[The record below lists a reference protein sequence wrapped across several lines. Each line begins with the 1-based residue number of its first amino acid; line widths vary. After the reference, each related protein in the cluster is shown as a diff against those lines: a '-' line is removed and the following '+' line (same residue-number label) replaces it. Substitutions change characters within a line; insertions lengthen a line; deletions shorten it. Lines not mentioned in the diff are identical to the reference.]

1 MLMLAKKK
9 KKPVKIGVPVGPPG
23 HLDGK
28 DWPNRSDAGHL
39 ALLHKGLIGFGTG
52 FRLLSRGGD
61 HGGRTQWQVSGI
73 QGV

>member
-1 MLMLAKKK
+1 MLTLAKKK
-9 KKPVKIGVPVGPPG
+9 IVTIGVPVGPPV

-39 ALLHKGLIGFGTG
+39 ALLHKGLIGFETG
-52 FRLLSRGGD
+52 FRLLSREGD
-61 HGGRTQWQVSGI
+61 HVGRTRRQVSGI